1 MQLKSFLF
9 NFSLLILLISILIY
23 WSIDMSYEE
32 IEARNNKAKCIDGSN
47 YKFLLSKGK
56 NNGKK
61 SFYIH
66 FEMGG
71 FCGDDNYS
79 PDNSNAPLVSCLE
92 RTKTSLG
99 SNKFSF
105 IYRYFNIYISR
116 FLTSCKLFNPMF
128 YNWNKIYIKYCD
140 GSLHLGNVEQ
150 PIIYNNTKLYIRGEE
165 NVKFVLS
172 YLIENT
178 DFKNAENVLTVGS
191 SAGGIASVF
200 YSKYIK
206 SILSKKTNY
215 KVISDSG
222 YFLESNYSLPYKN
235 KNVLRDMLTKLKNS
249 FHISKTKSMS
259 LYGTN
264 LDFVNSCFPKTYIN
278 TFNKDFDI
286 LFLTSAYDSWALKR
300 VLISTCFFKK
310 NFIDDCSLK
319 EKEIFTKYS
328 NDFIEEISKIILN
341 DKEKKITAF
350 VNNGFFHTYL
360 TFSWSLNSKKY
371 GIGGYSVQQFI
382 KDWYNNILPKNK
394 KLYYDNKGTKK
405 LADFYWCMHYYNL
418 F

>member
-1 MQLKSFLF
+1 MSLKSFLF
-9 NFSLLILLISILIY
+9 SLSLIILLTSILIY

-32 IEARNNKAKCIDGSN
+32 IEAKNNKAKCLDGSN
-47 YKFLLSKGK
+47 YKFLFSKGK
-56 NNGKK
+56 NDGEN

-79 PDNSNAPLVSCLE
+79 PNNNNAPLISCLE

-116 FLTSCKLFNPMF
+116 FLTSSKFFNPMF
-128 YNWNKIYIKYCD
+128 YNWNKVYIKYCD
-140 GSLHLGNVEQ
+140 GSSHLGNVEQ

-165 NVKFVLS
+165 NVKFVFD
-172 YLIENT
+172 YLLKNHN
-178 DFKNAENVLTVGS
+178 FKNAENVLTVGS

-200 YSKYIK
+200 YSKYIRN
-206 SILSKKTNY
+206 ILNNKTNF

-222 YFLESNYSLPYKN
+222 YFLESNYSLSYRN
-235 KNVLRDMLTKLKNS
+235 INVFRDLLTKLKNS
-249 FHISKTKSMS
+249 FHINNTKSMN
-259 LYGTN
+259 LYGN
-264 LDFVNSCFPKTYIN
+264 ELDFVNSCFPKNYMN
-278 TFNKDFDI
+278 SFKKDYDI
-286 LFLTSAYDSWALKR
+286 LFLTSSYDSWALKR
-300 VLISTCFFKK
+300 ILISTCFFKK
-310 NFIDDCSLK
+310 NFIDDCMLI
-319 EKEIFTKYS
+319 EKELFKRYS
-328 NDFIEEISKIILN
+328 NDFIDEISKVIEN

-360 TFSWSLNSKKY
+360 TFSWSLNNKKY
-371 GIGGYSVQQFI
+371 GIDGYSVQEFI
-382 KDWYNNILPKNK
+382 KDWYYNLLPKNK
-394 KLYYDNKGTKK
+394 KLYYDNKEVKK